1 VKSPTE
7 MPAVEKLTIK
17 ALKELILRE
26 ELKSA
31 DIEIAFN
38 EKYVRKAEKDRE
50 RYRQA
55 CIKRGIPE
63 LYESK
68 PPPITLLNHKYCPEP
83 KLFGEKYPIIP
94 IESRL
99 PMLAYGL
106 IPHFCLFLFLCIIAL
121 IDL

>member
-1 VKSPTE
+1 MKSPTV
-7 MPAVEKLTIK
+7 MPPVEKLTIK
-17 ALKELILRE
+17 ALEELILRE
-26 ELKSA
+26 QLKSA
-31 DIEIAFN
+31 NEDIEYN
-38 EKYVRKAEKDRE
+38 ERYVREAENNKE

-99 PMLAYGL
+99 PILAYGL
-106 IPHFCLFLFLCIIAL
+106 IPHFCLFLFLCFIAL

>member
-1 VKSPTE
+1 MLAVK
-7 MPAVEKLTIK
+7 KLDISDLK
-17 ALKELILRE
+17 ALLLSE
-26 ELKSA
+26 ELKA
-31 DIEIAFN
+31 YEREIVYN
-38 EKYVRKAEKDRE
+38 ERYVREAENNKE
-50 RYRQA
+50 KYRQA

-63 LYESK
+63 LFESK

-99 PMLAYGL
+99 PILAYGL
-106 IPHFCLFLFLCIIAL
+106 IPHFCLALFIFFIAL

>member
-1 VKSPTE
+1 
-7 MPAVEKLTIK
+7 MPPVEKLTIK

-50 RYRQA
+50 RFRQA

-68 PPPITLLNHKYCPEP
+68 PPPITLLNHKYNPEP
-83 KLFGEKYPIIP
+83 KLFGEKYNIIPVKARLPII
-94 IESRL
+94 
-99 PMLAYGL
+99 AYGM
-106 IPHFCLFLFLCIIAL
+106 IPQFCLALLIFIIAL
-121 IDL
+121 LDW